1 MNNLNLRLKECRLS
15 HSLNQTELAK
25 IMDVTKQT
33 VSNWEKGSRIPNTSM
48 LLKLSEFYNVS
59 TDYLLGRTNNP
70 KAYKYIDTDGSY
82 SLIIDGK
89 ESHNIS
95 PEVLSKLMDKLKS
108 VGFDVSYLLK
118 DIAEEVSKEKQWS

>member
-15 HSLNQTELAK
+15 HGLNQTELAK
-25 IMDVTKQT
+25 IMDVSKQT

-48 LLKLSEFYNVS
+48 LYKLAEFYSVS
-59 TDYLLGRTNNP
+59 TDYLFGLTDNP
-70 KAYKYIDTDGSY
+70 KAYKYSDTDGSY
-82 SLIIDGK
+82 SIIIDEN
-89 ESHNIS
+89 ESHNIN

-118 DIAEEVSKEKQWS
+118 DIEEEVLKEKQ